1 MSSSAPALRPPRPA
15 PISWRHRLVAR
26 YHRSAEH
33 PGRLR
38 LLGWLKRLL
47 GVRTV
52 RVEVAA
58 GVVMDLDD
66 TDFVQREILRH
77 GGYELD
83 TLRLFERLMGDASGF
98 LDVGAHHGQY
108 ALRAARALADRG
120 GRVFAVEP
128 SPANAAALLRN
139 AALSGLTNLDLCTVA
154 LSDAPGLLR
163 LVQPQAANTGGSR
176 LTAERPAA
184 HDGPTLHV
192 AVRPFSD
199 LASLVPATA
208 FDLVKIDVE
217 GHEGRVLSSIFACGL
232 RPAQILLEYLPAHF
246 NYGLNQDMPAW
257 LTSHGYEVMTVTG
270 VLYQAGQPLPDDNLW
285 ARRLGRTTA
294 SP

>member
-1 MSSSAPALRPPRPA
+1 MSSSAPASGPPGPA

-58 GVVMDLDD
+58 GVVMELDD
-66 TDFVQREILRH
+66 ADFVQREILRH

-83 TLRLFERLMGDASGF
+83 TLRLFERLMRDADGF

-128 SPANAAALLRN
+128 SPSNAAALLRN
-139 AALSGLTNLDLCTVA
+139 AALSGLTNLDVCTIA

-163 LVQPQAANTGGSR
+163 LVQPQAANTGGSH
-176 LTAERPAA
+176 LTADKSAA
-184 HDGPTLHV
+184 RDGLTLHV
-192 AVRPFSD
+192 AVHPFAD
-199 LASLVPATA
+199 VAPLVPAAA

-217 GHEGRVLSSIFACGL
+217 GYEGRVLASIFSRGL
-232 RPAQILLEYLPAHF
+232 RPPQILLEYLPAHF
-246 NYGLNQDMPAW
+246 NYGLERDLPAW
-257 LTSHGYEVMTVTG
+257 LESHGYEVMTVTG
-270 VLYQAGQPLPDDNLW
+270 APYQKGQPLPDDNLW
-285 ARRLGRTTA
+285 ARRIDRATA